1 MPCFNG
7 QFVCVNLKE
16 LLKKFKKKKDSKET
30 LKRYSFRNIRRQAN
44 PSEQVGPISISD
56 YEEDCQKDN
65 LQQ

>member
-1 MPCFNG
+1 
-7 QFVCVNLKE
+7 LRE

-30 LKRYSFRNIRRQAN
+30 LRKYSFRNIRRQAN
-44 PSEQVGPISISD
+44 PSEQVGAISILD

>member
-1 MPCFNG
+1 
-7 QFVCVNLKE
+7 LKE

-30 LKRYSFRNIRRQAN
+30 LRRYSFRNTRRQAN
-44 PSEQVGPISISD
+44 PSEQVGPISILD